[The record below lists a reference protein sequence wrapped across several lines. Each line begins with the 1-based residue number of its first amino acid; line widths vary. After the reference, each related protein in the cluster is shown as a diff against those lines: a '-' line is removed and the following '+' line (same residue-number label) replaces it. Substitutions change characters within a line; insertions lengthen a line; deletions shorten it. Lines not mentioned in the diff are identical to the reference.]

1 LRREKHAVDPKLHAI
16 LEELSDEHRTQP
28 GADALTEPDIE
39 LLSRHLP
46 RYTVAEPTVQ
56 ESRAL
61 VDRIRPLLRER
72 IALDVE
78 SAAPVAGAGA
88 RFADLLR
95 EADDARHS
103 AFGTLIRYASAHVA
117 SFPRMFWGLSA
128 LAVLLCVL
136 ASALASVLASPVAS
150 PVASGGFAFAA
161 TDGAAG
167 GGGLDTN
174 VLIVL
179 IPLIAGLSVSCSF
192 RSIGT
197 PMFELELSFPMTPLQ
212 WMLGRLTVV
221 VFYETGLALAASFLL
236 TRGWLNE
243 SLPVFVISWLVPLG
257 LYCAGTLALTLRF
270 GTWHGAWIMALLWIA
285 QLPLHKYLGPLYFVS
300 DTHHPH
306 WASSKAAALLLTLL
320 FVADITRQARKR
332 RSWRSPLLRGTKSG
346 TGSVTER

>member
-1 LRREKHAVDPKLHAI
+1 MRREKNAVDPNLYAI
-16 LEELSDEHRTQP
+16 LQELSDEHRMRSES
-28 GADALTEPDIE
+28 DALTETDVE

-46 RYTVAEPTVQ
+46 RYTLAEPTVQ

-61 VDRIRPLLRER
+61 VDRIRPILRDQ
-72 IALDVE
+72 IAHDVE
-78 SAAPVAGAGA
+78 SAAPGTEAGT
-88 RFADLLR
+88 RFADRLR
-95 EADDARHS
+95 EMDDARLS
-103 AFGTLIRYASAHVA
+103 AFGALIRHAAAHVA

-128 LAVLLCVL
+128 LAVFLSVLAFVL
-136 ASALASVLASPVAS
+136 ASAGLAPVAI
-150 PVASGGFAFAA
+150 
-161 TDGAAG
+161 DGAPG
-167 GGGLDTN
+167 GSGLHTN

-212 WMLGRLTVV
+212 WLLGRLTVI
-221 VFYETGLALAASFLL
+221 VFYETGLALAASFVL

-270 GTWHGAWIMALLWIA
+270 GAWYGALIMASLWIA
-285 QLPLHKYLGPLYFVS
+285 QLPLQKYLGPLYVAS
-300 DTHHPH
+300 DSHHPH
-306 WASSKAAALLLTLL
+306 WAASKAAALLMTLL
-320 FVADITRQARKR
+320 FAADVIRQARKR
-332 RSWRSPLLRGTKSG
+332 RSWRSPLLRGTERG